1 MQMQPPQARKSTA
14 RKTPHDRR
22 RIVLGGMAGAVL
34 LAAGRGASAASPD
47 GNPQGGSK
55 GGAANGGAGGDAA
68 GMKKPVFVLNG
79 PNMDLLGKRQPELY
93 GHETLDDVRRLCETT
108 AARHG
113 LGVDFRQSN
122 SEGAIIDDIHAAR
135 EHGVAII
142 INPAAYAHTSI
153 AIQDALHACEDMP
166 IIEVHMTNT
175 WTRESYRHTDYTAQV
190 ATAQINGCG
199 VNGYVLAIEQ
209 VDYLLQ
215 HPPSHKGGGK

>member
-1 MQMQPPQARKSTA
+1 MQMQPSQVRESTTRKMP
-14 RKTPHDRR
+14 RDRR

-34 LAAGRGASAASPD
+34 LAAGRGASAASAD
-47 GNPQGGSK
+47 GNSKDGSK
-55 GGAANGGAGGDAA
+55 KGAGDGGGDAA
-68 GMKKPVFVLNG
+68 AGTGKPVFVLNG

-113 LGVDFRQSN
+113 LSVDFRQSN

-153 AIQDALHACEDMP
+153 AIQDALHACDDMP

-175 WTRESYRHTDYTAQV
+175 WTREAYRHTDYTAQV